1 MIRLLFLF
9 LTIPTVSLCQTEF
22 EKILTDSTSAVGVVF
37 EDCFVGKSVGTYC
50 INDVDKNLVKGTP
63 IIISGVLNCKK
74 SYSDD
79 IIQYYRIIHNDNTYF
94 IEKEKLK
101 TFDGYYEQIE
111 AMPSEKANAF
121 EKHAIYIAQIMYKGN
136 TKNALDFLDNCK
148 PKGLSVLSWSTYDE
162 SEYTEGT
169 SAKIK
174 VYNPTSKTIKYLW
187 FTFIGYNP
195 VDDKIVDRK
204 RGTSSITVKG
214 VGPIKPDESGSYE
227 YTYVW
232 FTDLVATAKV
242 SNIKVQYMDGSIKNI
257 TNPKEIML
265 PQKLYDVIFDNE

>member
-1 MIRLLFLF
+1 M
-9 LTIPTVSLCQTEF
+9 
-22 EKILTDSTSAVGVVF
+22 TDSTSAVGIVS

-50 INDVDKNLVKGTP
+50 INEVDKNLTKGTP
-63 IIISGVLNCKK
+63 ILISGILNCKK
-74 SYSDD
+74 SYSNETN
-79 IIQYYRIIHNDNTYF
+79 QYYKIIHNNKTYF
-94 IEKEKLK
+94 IEKEKIK

-111 AMPSEKANAF
+111 AMPTEKANTF
-121 EKHAIYIAQIMYKGN
+121 EKHANYIAEILYDGN
-136 TKNALDFLDNCK
+136 TKKALSFLDGCK
-148 PKGLSVLSWSTYDE
+148 SKGLSILSWSTYDE

-204 RGTSSITVKG
+204 RGTSNITVKG
-214 VGPIKPDESGSYE
+214 VGPIKPEASGSYE

-232 FTDLVATAKV
+232 FTDLVETAKV
-242 SNIKVQYMDGSIKNI
+242 SNIKVEYMDGTIKNI

-265 PQKLYDVIFDNE
+265 PQKLYDVIFEED